1 MNVVGTMFFK
11 DNKLLI
17 DKPRKRATYQMIG
30 GRVEENEKPLNAAI
44 RECHEELGDK
54 AIFDESKLELVM
66 DFDEIATSDPN
77 LKIHFYLFNYTGK
90 LEGKLSN
97 AIVKEFPELEDL
109 EVTPSGQEQNFKSEK
124 YGFNNV
130 KVNAIEAEEIIITPS
145 VEEQIKE
152 GIFNKVIVQPMENIQ
167 PHIDTQNEL
176 LYHQSE
182 LLSMAKMMLTQ
193 LGYMDP
199 LEVINNE

>member
-1 MNVVGTMFFK
+1 MIKAKQTLVGHISGK
-11 DNKLLI
+11 
-17 DKPRKRATYQMIG
+17 
-30 GRVEENEKPLNAAI
+30 
-44 RECHEELGDK
+44 
-54 AIFDESKLELVM
+54 
-66 DFDEIATSDPN
+66 
-77 LKIHFYLFNYTGK
+77 GK

-109 EVTPSGQEQNFKSEK
+109 EVTPSGVEQNFKSSK
-124 YGFNNV
+124 YGYDNV
-130 KVNAIEAEEIIITPS
+130 KVNAVESETLEIIPS
-145 VEEQIKE
+145 LEEQIIE
-152 GIFNKVIVQPMENIQ
+152 GLFNKVTVRPMENIQ
-167 PHIDTQNEL
+167 SHIDVQNEL